1 MPQNYKKYS
10 TDEPSLY
17 KGLLGIK
24 LSLKL
29 LFQSQMSI
37 HTNSTIHSTEQI
49 NLNRL
54 KYFKYSYVIKNIRR
68 TNLTS
73 KMAFLL

>member
-1 MPQNYKKYS
+1 M
-10 TDEPSLY
+10 
-17 KGLLGIK
+17 
-24 LSLKL
+24 SLKL
-29 LFQSQMSI
+29 LFQSQTSSQA
-37 HTNSTIHSTEQI
+37 NSTIRNSEQI

-54 KYFKYSYVIKNIRR
+54 QYFKYSYVIKNIRR

>member
-1 MPQNYKKYS
+1 MPPNNKKYS
-10 TDEPSLY
+10 TDEPSLK

-29 LFQSQMSI
+29 FFQSQMSI
-37 HTNSTIHSTEQI
+37 HANSTIHSTEQI

-54 KYFKYSYVIKNIRR
+54 KYIKYSYVIKNIRR

-73 KMAFLL
+73 KRAFWL

>member
-1 MPQNYKKYS
+1 MPPNNKKYS
-10 TDEPSLY
+10 TDEPSLQ

-37 HTNSTIHSTEQI
+37 QVNSTIPSSEKI

-54 KYFKYSYVIKNIRR
+54 KYIKYSYVIKNIRR

-73 KMAFLL
+73 KRNFLL

>member
-1 MPQNYKKYS
+1 MS
-10 TDEPSLY
+10 
-17 KGLLGIK
+17 
-24 LSLKL
+24 
-29 LFQSQMSI
+29 SQA
-37 HTNSTIHSTEQI
+37 NSTIHSSEQI

-73 KMAFLL
+73 KMVFCYKTEPKTFVTIPNAYLS